1 MQFNYVARDKLGEV
15 HTGTIKAPTQEEAVA
30 VLQAND
36 LIVISCQSTEG
47 MPVWMRQ
54 VKFLQ
59 KVKNKDLVNFSRQL
73 SILFSAK
80 VSLVVALRAL
90 AKQQKSEYFQNI
102 INDISNDVE
111 AGTIFSKALAK
122 YPKIFSTFFIN
133 LIKSGEVSGNL
144 ENSLNYLA
152 DHLEKQYYLQTRLR
166 NALMYPGFIFL
177 GFIVVAVLMLVLVI
191 PNLVSIL
198 EQSGQELPFTTTLII
213 WLSDLLR
220 DWGWLIL
227 VFLIF
232 AGFLVWRY
240 AHSPKGKRFFDQL
253 KLKLPIF
260 GEVFRKIY
268 ISRFSDNL
276 SILIRGGLP
285 ILQALQISADVIGN
299 VIFTELV
306 LAAKEEVRI
315 GNPMSS
321 AFEKTKEIPPMV
333 TQMIFTGER
342 TGQLEL
348 VLQKVSAFYGREVD
362 NVISTLSTLIEPI
375 LIVFLGI
382 GVAILLGAILMPIYN
397 IASGM

>member
-15 HTGTIKAPTQEEAVA
+15 HTGTIKAPTQEDAVA

-36 LIVISCQSTEG
+36 LIVISCQSIEG
-47 MPVWMRQ
+47 IPVWMRQ
-54 VKFLQ
+54 VKFIQ
-59 KVKNKDLVNFSRQL
+59 KVKNKDIVNFSRQL

-111 AGTIFSKALAK
+111 AGTIFSKTLAK
-122 YPKIFSTFFIN
+122 YPKIFSSFFIN

-220 DWGWLIL
+220 NWGWLIL

-299 VIFTELV
+299 IIFTELV

>member
-1 MQFNYVARDKLGEV
+1 MQFNYVARDKQGEV

-36 LIVISCQSTEG
+36 LIVISCQSIEG
-47 MPVWMRQ
+47 IPVWIRQ

-122 YPKIFSTFFIN
+122 YPKIFSSFFIN

-177 GFIVVAVLMLVLVI
+177 GFIVVAILMLVLVI

-198 EQSGQELPFTTTLII
+198 EQSGQELPFTTMLII

-220 DWGWLIL
+220 NWGWLIL

-382 GVAILLGAILMPIYN
+382 GVAVLLGAILMPIYN

>member
-1 MQFNYVARDKLGEV
+1 MQFNYVVRDKAGEI
-15 HTGTIKAPTQEEAVA
+15 HTGSIKAPSQEEAIA

-36 LIVISCQSTEG
+36 FIIISCQATENL
-47 MPVWMRQ
+47 PLWMKQ
-54 VKFLQ
+54 IKIFQ
-59 KVKNKDLVNFSRQL
+59 KVKNKDMVNFARQL

-90 AKQQKSEYFQNI
+90 AKQQKSEYFEEV
-102 INDISNDVE
+102 INDMSNDVE

-122 YPKIFSTFFIN
+122 YPKIFSSFFVN

-152 DHLEKQYYLQTRLR
+152 DHLEKQYYLQSRLR
-166 NALMYPGFIFL
+166 GALMYPGFIFL
-177 GFIVVAVLMLVLVI
+177 GFIVVAVLMLVMVI
-191 PNLVSIL
+191 PNLVEIL
-198 EQSGQELPFTTTLII
+198 EQSDQKLPVTTLGII
-213 WLSDLLR
+213 ALSDLLR
-220 DWGWLIL
+220 NWGWLIL
-227 VFLIF
+227 IVLAIAGVFL
-232 AGFLVWRY
+232 WRY
-240 AHSPKGKRFFDQL
+240 LRTPNGRRFFDKL

-260 GEVFRKIY
+260 GEVFRKVY
-268 ISRFSDNL
+268 IARFSDNL

-285 ILQALQISADVIGN
+285 ILQSLQISADVIGN
-299 VIFTELV
+299 VVFADLV
-306 LAAKEEVRI
+306 LAAKEEVRV

-321 AFEKTKEIPPMV
+321 SFEKTNEIPPMV

-348 VLQKVSAFYGREVD
+348 VLQKISSFYGKEVD
-362 NVISTLSTLIEPI
+362 NVISTISSLIEPF
-375 LIVFLGI
+375 LIVFLGV

>member
-1 MQFNYVARDKLGEV
+1 MQFNYVARDKSEEI

-36 LIVISCQSTEG
+36 LIIISCQASEG
-47 MPVWMRQ
+47 MPIWLKQ
-54 VKFLQ
+54 VKIFQ
-59 KVKNKDLVNFSRQL
+59 RVKNKDLVNFSRQL

-80 VSLVVALRAL
+80 VSLVTALRAL
-90 AKQQKSEYFQNI
+90 AKQQSSEYFREI

-122 YPKIFSTFFIN
+122 YPKIFTAFFIN

-152 DHLEKQYYLQTRLR
+152 DHSEKQYYLQSRLR
-166 NALMYPGFIFL
+166 SALMYPGFIFL
-177 GFIVVAVLMLVLVI
+177 GFIVVAVLMLVMVI

-198 EQSGQELPFTTTLII
+198 EQSGQELPFTTQMII
-213 WLSDLLR
+213 GLSNLLR

-227 VFLIF
+227 VVLIF
-232 AGFLVWRY
+232 AGISIWRY
-240 AHSPKGKRFFDQL
+240 ALTDSGRHFFDQL

-268 ISRFSDNL
+268 ISRFSENL

-306 LAAKEEVRI
+306 LAAKEEVRV

-348 VLQKVSAFYGREVD
+348 VLEKVSAFYGKEVD

-375 LIVFLGI
+375 LIVFLGV

>member
-1 MQFNYVARDKLGEV
+1 MWGSVKEFENGKNFQEDKMNS
-15 HTGTIKAPTQEEAVA
+15 K
-30 VLQAND
+30 
-36 LIVISCQSTEG
+36 
-47 MPVWMRQ
+47 
-54 VKFLQ
+54 
-59 KVKNKDLVNFSRQL
+59 
-73 SILFSAK
+73 
-80 VSLVVALRAL
+80 
-90 AKQQKSEYFQNI
+90 YFQNI

-232 AGFLVWRY
+232 YY
-240 AHSPKGKRFFDQL
+240 A
-253 KLKLPIF
+253 
-260 GEVFRKIY
+260 
-268 ISRFSDNL
+268 
-276 SILIRGGLP
+276 
-285 ILQALQISADVIGN
+285 A
-299 VIFTELV
+299 
-306 LAAKEEVRI
+306 
-315 GNPMSS
+315 
-321 AFEKTKEIPPMV
+321 
-333 TQMIFTGER
+333 
-342 TGQLEL
+342 
-348 VLQKVSAFYGREVD
+348 
-362 NVISTLSTLIEPI
+362 
-375 LIVFLGI
+375 
-382 GVAILLGAILMPIYN
+382 
-397 IASGM
+397 

>member
-122 YPKIFSTFFIN
+122 YPKIFSAFFIN